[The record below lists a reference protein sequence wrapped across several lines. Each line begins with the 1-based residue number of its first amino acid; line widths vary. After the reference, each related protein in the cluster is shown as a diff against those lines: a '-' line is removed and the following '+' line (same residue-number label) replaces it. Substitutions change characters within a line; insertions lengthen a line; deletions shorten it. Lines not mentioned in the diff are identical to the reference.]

1 MVEKHLSSQFDS
13 ELNSVTA
20 RVMELGGLVE
30 TQIQHAIHALSHFSL
45 ESVAE
50 VETIEQR
57 VNTMEVEIDHELS
70 TIIAR
75 RQPTARDLRLLIAF
89 SKATANLERMGDEA
103 SKMARMVKSIIQ
115 TGAPRS
121 LPTMDLR
128 VAADLASGLLRK
140 ALDAFARLDVQAAVA
155 ILKEDDLI
163 DEEFDGFVRKLI
175 TYMMEDPR
183 TISASLD
190 LLFLAKA
197 IERIGDHSK
206 NVAELIIYLVKG
218 MDVRHTS
225 MDQIESALR

>member
-1 MVEKHLSSQFDS
+1 MADKHLSSQFDS
-13 ELNSVTA
+13 ELNSVSA

-30 TQIQHAIHALSHFSL
+30 SQIRQAVYALSQFSV
-45 ESVAE
+45 EAAE
-50 VETIEQR
+50 QVETIERR
-57 VNTMEVEIDHELS
+57 VNAMEVEIDQELS
-70 TIIAR
+70 SIIAR

-103 SKMARMVKSIIQ
+103 NKMARMVKSIIES
-115 TGAPRS
+115 GSSRS
-121 LPTMDLR
+121 LPTSDLR

-140 ALDAFARLDVQAAVA
+140 ALDAFARLDTKAAVA

-163 DEEFDGFVRKLI
+163 DKEFDGFVRKLI
-175 TYMMEDPR
+175 TYMVEDPR

-218 MDVRHTS
+218 KDVRHTAL
-225 MDQIESALR
+225 DEIESTVL

>member
-1 MVEKHLSSQFDS
+1 MAEKHLSSQFDS
-13 ELNSVTA
+13 ELNNVSA

-30 TQIQHAIHALSHFSL
+30 SQIRQAIHALSHFSL
-45 ESVAE
+45 ESVRQ
-50 VETIEQR
+50 VEAMEQR
-57 VNTMEVEIDHELS
+57 VNLMEVEIDHDLS

-75 RQPTARDLRLLIAF
+75 RQPTARDLRLLMAF

-103 SKMARMVKSIIQ
+103 SKMARMVQSIIES
-115 TGAPRS
+115 GASRS

-140 ALDAFARLDVQAAVA
+140 ALDAFARLDTKDALA

-206 NVAELIIYLVKG
+206 NLAELIIYLVKG

-225 MDQIESALR
+225 LDQIESALR

>member
-1 MVEKHLSSQFDS
+1 MTEKHLSSQFDS
-13 ELNSVTA
+13 ELNNITA

-30 TQIQHAIHALSHFSL
+30 SQIHHAIDALSNFSM
-45 ESVAE
+45 EAVAQ
-50 VETIEQR
+50 VEAIEHR

-70 TIIAR
+70 SIIAR
-75 RQPTARDLRLLIAF
+75 RQPTARDLRLLMAF

-103 SKMARMVKSIIQ
+103 SKMARMVQSIIQ
-115 TGAPRS
+115 SGAGRS

-140 ALDAFARLDVQAAVA
+140 ALDAFARLDTKAAVA

-163 DEEFDGFVRKLI
+163 DEEFDGFVRKLV

-206 NVAELIIYLVKG
+206 NIAELIIYLVKG
-218 MDVRHTS
+218 TDVRHAS
-225 MDQIESALR
+225 LDQIESAIL